1 MRHATSLLR
10 SPRAKKCLNH
20 FITSSLYSKIKSEGR
35 DSPVY
40 CRNWIHRRLQHT
52 VDHHRP
58 TSIHRLHSI
67 HLCYHMFFAMFC
79 IVVGTWENVFS
90 CFVLSSHLQ
99 GRLDAVARHGS
110 SITGLGTKGVLAPT
124 GPLTIHGARLFIA
137 TLLLK
142 QSSKSVDSSCVFCFL
157 RPCEDEIRTRKMSQN
172 DLFDLVTH
180 DIT

>member
-1 MRHATSLLR
+1 
-10 SPRAKKCLNH
+10 
-20 FITSSLYSKIKSEGR
+20 
-35 DSPVY
+35 
-40 CRNWIHRRLQHT
+40 
-52 VDHHRP
+52 
-58 TSIHRLHSI
+58 
-67 HLCYHMFFAMFC
+67 MFFAMFC
-79 IVVGTWENVFS
+79 IVVGTWENLSS

-99 GRLDAVARHGS
+99 GRLDAVARHGP

-172 DLFDLVTH
+172 DLLT
-180 DIT
+180 